1 MKPVR
6 ALVVLAVLLGAP
18 AQAATAGV
26 TLAPDRAIV
35 PYGGT
40 VKLVGQV
47 DPPVAGQAVE
57 LLVQTEAGLAP
68 VGAAPAAADGT
79 FSFSLPVS
87 APAAFVARS
96 AGVDSAPVVVGV
108 RPLLRVR
115 LNGSRSLGG
124 RLTITGRLLPA
135 PAGAL
140 TLSVGGRSSPLTV
153 GGDGRFQARLPTD
166 RIDSYTVVVQLA
178 PAPNFEAVQAAARY
192 RIQLP
197 TLDLGSHGAPVRTLE
212 RRLAE
217 LHYVLRGVNGYF
229 GYDTY
234 EAVLAFQKVHQVSR
248 TGRVTA
254 ATWRLLSRAGVPRAR
269 VPRGD
274 HIEVDKSRE
283 VLFEVRKGKVV
294 RVVHVS
300 TGATGNTP
308 VGRWRVYSKMPG
320 YNGSRMYYSLFFLRG
335 FAIHGYA
342 SVPPFP
348 ASHGCVRT
356 PIWFAPGLYSRW
368 GRGTTIL
375 VFP

>member
-1 MKPVR
+1 VR
-6 ALVVLAVLLGAP
+6 RAIVVLAVFLGAP

-26 TLAPDRAIV
+26 TLGADRPIV
-35 PYGGT
+35 PYGET
-40 VKLVGQV
+40 VTLVGQV
-47 DPPVAGQAVE
+47 DPPVAGQTVD

-79 FSFSLPVS
+79 FSFSLVVN

-115 LNGSRSLGG
+115 LSGSRSLGG
-124 RLTITGRLLPA
+124 RLLLSGRLLPA

-140 TLSVGGRSSPLTV
+140 TLSVGGSSSPLAV
-153 GGDGRFQARLPTD
+153 DAAGRFRARLPTD
-166 RIDSYTVVVQLA
+166 RIDSYTAVVQLA
-178 PAPNFEAVQAAARY
+178 PAPNFAAVQAAVQY
-192 RIQLP
+192 RVQFP
-197 TLDLGSHGAPVRTLE
+197 TLSLGSRGAPVRMLE

-217 LHYVLRGVNGYF
+217 LHYALRRVNGYF

-234 EAVLAFQKVHQVSR
+234 EAVLAFQKVHRVSR

-254 ATWRLLSRAGVPRAR
+254 ATWRLLSRARVPRAR
-269 VPRGD
+269 VARGD
-274 HIEVDKSRE
+274 HIEVDKSRQ
-283 VLFEVRKGKVV
+283 VLFEVRNGKVV
-294 RVVHVS
+294 RAVHVS

-308 VGRWRVYSKMPG
+308 VGRWRVYSKTPG

-368 GRGTTIL
+368 RRGTTIW

>member
-6 ALVVLAVLLGAP
+6 AVIVLAVLLGAP
-18 AQAATAGV
+18 AQAATAGI

-40 VKLVGQV
+40 VKLVGGV

-68 VGAAPAAADGT
+68 AGAAPTAADGT

-115 LNGSRSLGG
+115 LSGSRSLGG
-124 RLTITGRLLPA
+124 RLVLSGRLLPA

-140 TLSVGGRSSPLTV
+140 TLSVGATSSPLAV
-153 GGDGRFQARLPTD
+153 DGAGRFHARVPTD
-166 RIDSYTVVVQLA
+166 RIDSYTAVVQLA
-178 PAPNFEAVQAAARY
+178 PAPNFEAVQAAVRY

-197 TLDLGSHGAPVRTLE
+197 TLRLGSHGAPVRNLE
-212 RRLAE
+212 WRLAE

-234 EAVLAFQKVHQVSR
+234 EAVLAFQKVHRVSR

-269 VPRGD
+269 IPRGD
-274 HIEVDKSRE
+274 HMEVDKSRQ

-308 VGRWRVYSKMPG
+308 VGRWRVYSKTPG

-368 GRGTTIL
+368 KRGAAIW

>member
-1 MKPVR
+1 MRR
-6 ALVVLAVLLGAP
+6 ALVVLAVVLGAP
-18 AQAATAGV
+18 AQAVAGV
-26 TLAPDRAIV
+26 TLGADRPIV

-57 LLVQTEAGLAP
+57 LLIQTEAGLAP

-79 FSFSLPVS
+79 FSFSLAVS

-96 AGVDSAPVVVGV
+96 AGVDSAPVIVGV
-108 RPLLRVR
+108 RPVLRVQIR
-115 LNGSRSLGG
+115 GSRSLGG
-124 RLTITGRLLPA
+124 RLLLTGRLLPA

-140 TLSVGGRSSPLTV
+140 TLNIGGNSSALAPDAAGHFRT
-153 GGDGRFQARLPTD
+153 RLPTD
-166 RIDSYTVVVQLA
+166 RVDSYTAVVLLA
-178 PAPNFEAVQAAARY
+178 PAPNFEAVQAAVRY

-197 TLDLGSHGAPVRTLE
+197 TLGLGSHGAPVRSLE

-217 LHYVLRGVNGYF
+217 LHYALRGVNGYF

-234 EAVLAFQKVHQVSR
+234 EAVLAFQKVHRVSR

-254 ATWRLLSRAGVPRAR
+254 ATWRLLSRARVPRAR

-274 HIEVDKSRE
+274 HIEVDKSRQ

-294 RVVHVS
+294 RIVHVS

-308 VGRWRVYSKMPG
+308 VGHWRVYSKTPG

-335 FAIHGYA
+335 FAIHGYG
-342 SVPPFP
+342 SVPAFP

-356 PIWFAPGLYSRW
+356 PIWFAPGLYTRW
-368 GRGTTIL
+368 GPGTTIW

>member
-1 MKPVR
+1 VR
-6 ALVVLAVLLGAP
+6 RAFVVLAVLLGAP

-26 TLAPDRAIV
+26 TLGADRPIV
-35 PYGGT
+35 PYGGK
-40 VKLVGQV
+40 VMLVGQV
-47 DPPVAGQAVE
+47 DLPVAGQAVE

-79 FSFSLPVS
+79 FSFSLALS

-96 AGVDSAPVVVGV
+96 AGVDSAPVIVGV

-115 LNGSRSLGG
+115 LQGSRELGG
-124 RLTITGRLLPA
+124 RLVLTGRLLPA
-135 PAGAL
+135 AAGTLTLDVGGTSTPLALDPAG
-140 TLSVGGRSSPLTV
+140 
-153 GGDGRFQARLPTD
+153 RFRARVPTDKTGAHEAAARLT
-166 RIDSYTVVVQLA
+166 
-178 PAPNFEAVQAAARY
+178 PAPNFEAVQAAVRY

-197 TLDLGSHGAPVRTLE
+197 TLALGSRSPSVRALE
-212 RRLAE
+212 RRLAD
-217 LHYVLRGVNGYF
+217 LHYLLRGVNGYF

-234 EAVLAFQKVHQVSR
+234 EAVLAFQKVHRVGR

-274 HIEVDKSRE
+274 HVEVDKSRQ
-283 VLFEVRKGKVV
+283 VMFEVRKGRVV
-294 RVVHVS
+294 RVIHVS
-300 TGATGNTP
+300 TGVTGNTP
-308 VGRWRVYSKMPG
+308 VGRWRVYSKSPG
-320 YNGSRMYYSLFFLRG
+320 YNGKRMYYSLFFMRG

-356 PIWFAPGLYSRW
+356 PIWFAPGFYARW
-368 GRGTTIL
+368 GPGSVVW
-375 VFP
+375 VFA

>member
-1 MKPVR
+1 VR
-6 ALVVLAVLLGAP
+6 WALVVLAVLLGAP

-26 TLAPDRAIV
+26 TLAADRPIV
-35 PYGGT
+35 PYRET
-40 VKLVGQV
+40 VRLAGRV

-57 LLVQTEAGLAP
+57 LLVQTGTGLAP

-79 FSFSLPVS
+79 FAFSLAMS

-96 AGVDSAPVVVGV
+96 AGADSAPVVVGL
-108 RPLLRVR
+108 RPLLRVQ
-115 LNGSRSLGG
+115 LSGSRYLGG
-124 RLTITGRLLPA
+124 RLLLSGRLLPA
-135 PAGAL
+135 PAGTL
-140 TLSVGGRSSPLTV
+140 TLSVGGTSSALDV
-153 GGDGRFQARLPTD
+153 DAAGRFRTRLPTD
-166 RIDSYTVVVQLA
+166 RTSAYTAVVQLA
-178 PAPNFEAVQAAARY
+178 PAPNFEAVQAAVRY
-192 RIQLP
+192 RVQLP
-197 TLDLGSHGAPVRTLE
+197 ALSLGSQGAPVRMLE
-212 RRLAE
+212 QRLAE
-217 LHYVLRGVNGYF
+217 LHYALRGVNRHF

-234 EAVLAFQKVHQVSR
+234 EAVLAFQKVHRVSR

-254 ATWRLLSRAGVPRAR
+254 ATWRLLSRARVPRAR
-269 VPRGD
+269 VPHGN
-274 HIEVDKSRE
+274 HIEVDKSRQ
-283 VLFEVRKGKVV
+283 VLFEVRGGKVI
-294 RVVHVS
+294 RTVHVS

-308 VGRWRVYSKMPG
+308 VGRWRVYSKTPG

-368 GRGTTIL
+368 SRGTVIR